1 MKFGEF
7 KEKVISNYK
16 EVFPYSAC
24 TVTLGAL
31 GGDTIFVNYYLA
43 GNQSEFPNNISQN
56 DLFDIQFFIR
66 QGIDRNEDDS
76 RLTDDSEL
84 VEPLTMEVNYK
95 SIKTTPEKQYFAY
108 GSVSLPFRK
117 TVGNADKIVLT
128 LKKYAEVTKITLEDL
143 YKSDKLPA
151 NQQKNIVDLVKS
163 KLGLADDTLTESE
176 KSSIEDHWDATI
188 IDSKVFV
195 DLLKFNFGFD
205 MKGNN
210 YIVLND
216 NNEMGRFYAK
226 SDDEAREKFRR
237 EFLKENF
244 DTTTEYNRCYDFTM
258 VLQTSNPESEELKK
272 LEHHIDYLIDFN
284 TIEYQ
289 LYMYNV
295 VVEQSGDSEIVITGK
310 IDLADNENTLTSD
323 DMADILTCAVDETGW
338 EDLGLL
344 LESVVVTECS

>member
-16 EVFPYSAC
+16 EVFPYSDC

-31 GGDTIFVNYYLA
+31 GEDTIFVNYYLA
-43 GNQSEFPNNISQN
+43 GNQSEFPNRIAQN
-56 DLFDIQFFIR
+56 DLFNISFLINQ
-66 QGIDRNEDDS
+66 NLNMYTHNLE
-76 RLTDDSEL
+76 LTDDSDL
-84 VEPLTMEVNYK
+84 VEPLTMEVNSK
-95 SIKTTPEKQYFAY
+95 SINTAPSNNYLAY
-108 GSVSLPFRK
+108 GHAPLPFRK
-117 TVGNADKIVLT
+117 TVGSADKIILT

-143 YKSDKLPA
+143 YKSNKLPTG
-151 NQQKNIVDLVKS
+151 QQKNIVDLVKS
-163 KLGLADDTLTESE
+163 KLGLTDDTLTESE
-176 KSSIEDHWDATI
+176 KSSIEDNWDATI

-237 EFLKENF
+237 EFLKENL

-258 VLQTSNPESEELKK
+258 ILQTSNPESEELKK
-272 LEHHIDYLIDFN
+272 LEHHIDYLINFN
-284 TIEYQ
+284 TIEYP

-310 IDLADNENTLTSD
+310 IDLVDNENTLTSD